1 MNLVCVLVVGFDL
14 EGFMDLGFRELLTK
28 RVRVQNWQGFDKFL
42 WTI

>member
-1 MNLVCVLVVGFDL
+1 MNLVCALVVGFDL
-14 EGFMDLGFRELLTK
+14 EGFMDLGFRELLMK